1 MSLHAMSGIELA
13 DAIREGAVSPVEAV
27 EAHLDRAREDAG
39 DVNAFTHVREDA
51 LAEARE
57 AERAL
62 DGGDE
67 GGDGAVGPLHGV
79 PVALKDLG
87 GYKAGVPC
95 TRGSI
100 PFADFVPEY
109 TVPTVERL
117 EAAGAVVLGM
127 TNVCEFGHKG
137 ATDNALFGPTGS
149 PFDPERNAG
158 GSSGGATAA
167 VGAGQVPL
175 AQGAD
180 GGGSVRIPAAW
191 SGVVGVKPT
200 YGRTPLDVRPNKFAT
215 HTPYIHHGPQTRTVA
230 DAALA
235 LDVMC
240 GPHDRD
246 PHSLPDDGTDYRGAV
261 GKPVDDLKVAYSP
274 DLGTFPV
281 AESVRETCAE
291 AVDALREA
299 GATVE
304 RVDPDFGGVDH
315 REITDAWLTW
325 TAVKYATTV
334 RALYEEEGL
343 DLLARREDLTPEMAA
358 AIDRGRDVSAV
369 AYRRTDATRS
379 AVYSGTRR
387 LFEEYDLL
395 ASATVGCLPVENGN
409 GPGGRTLGP
418 AEIAGEAVERTIGW
432 CLTHPFNMTGQP
444 AASVPAG
451 FVDGLPVGLQ
461 IAGPRFAE
469 GDVLGACAALEAV
482 RPWIEAY
489 PFR

>member
-1 MSLHAMSGIELA
+1 MSLHAMSATELA
-13 DAIREGAVSPVEAV
+13 GAIREGEVSPVEAV
-27 EAHLDRAREDAG
+27 EAHLDRAREDAAG
-39 DVNAFTHVREDA
+39 VNAFTHIREDA
-51 LAEARE
+51 RADARE

-62 DGGDE
+62 GDGE
-67 GGDGAVGPLHGV
+67 DGAVGPLHGV

-87 GYKAGVPC
+87 GFKEGVPC
-95 TRGSI
+95 TRGSV
-100 PFADFVPEY
+100 PFADFVPDY

-149 PFDPERNAG
+149 PFDPDHNAG

-200 YGRTPLDVRPNKFAT
+200 YGRTPLDFRPNKFAS

-246 PHSLPDDGTDYRGAV
+246 PLSLPDDGTDYLGAV
-261 GKPVDDLKVAYSP
+261 GEPVDDLEVAYSP

-281 AESVRETCAE
+281 AEPVRETCAD
-291 AVDALREA
+291 AADALREA

-304 RVDPDFGGVDH
+304 RVDPDLGATH

-325 TAVKYATTV
+325 TAVKYATMV
-334 RALYEEEGL
+334 RGFYEEEGL
-343 DLLARREDLTPEMAA
+343 DLLARREELTPEVVA

-369 AYRRTDATRS
+369 AYRRTDAVRS
-379 AVYSGTRR
+379 AVYGGMRR

-395 ASATVGCLPVENGN
+395 VSATVGCLPVENGN
-409 GPGGRTLGP
+409 GPGDRTLGP
-418 AEIAGEAVERTIGW
+418 AEIAGEGIERTIGW

-451 FVDGLPVGLQ
+451 VADGLPVGLQ
-461 IAGPRFAE
+461 IVGPRFAE
-469 GDVLGACAALEAV
+469 GDVLRACAAVEAV
-482 RPWIEAY
+482 RPWIDAY
-489 PFR
+489 SFN